1 MKPSVYIETTIPSF
15 LVGEVSE
22 IVLTAGRQF
31 ATRRWW
37 REEREK
43 YRLFVSQAVQFEVAR
58 GQTELAKLRTALI
71 EDLPRLQIK
80 PEIIA
85 LARDLHSYLR
95 LPPAAETD
103 ALHLAVACYYETD
116 YLLTWNMKH
125 LANGHVRR
133 KIEQFGSLRG
143 MPIPVICTPE
153 ELAGWSDGSEVL

>member
-15 LVGEVSE
+15 LVGDLSEV
-22 IVLTAGRQF
+22 ILTASRQF

-37 REEREK
+37 QEEREK
-43 YRLFVSQAVQFEVAR
+43 YRLFVSQAVEYEVTR
-58 GQTELAKLRTALI
+58 GQTEMAELRRVLI
-71 EDLPRLQIK
+71 EDIPRLQIK

-85 LARDLHSYLR
+85 NAHDLHSFLR

-133 KIEQFGSLRG
+133 KIEQYGSLRG
-143 MPIPVICTPE
+143 VPIPVICTPE
-153 ELAGWSDGSEVL
+153 ELAGWSDGREVL